1 MVQVYPIIEDGI
13 RTYLRDGH
21 PTQVEVDS
29 SGWYAWL
36 QTASVFT
43 FRSGEGDF
51 TVRKER
57 AGNRRGEPYW
67 RVYLNRGGKLHRAYL
82 GKSEEMTLYAFG
94 AISPVLAAQ
103 HTGGSPRRVQL
114 QPAWRRLSSR

>member
-67 RVYLNRGGKLHRAYL
+67 RVYRERGGKL
-82 GKSEEMTLYAFG
+82 
-94 AISPVLAAQ
+94 
-103 HTGGSPRRVQL
+103 
-114 QPAWRRLSSR
+114 QPAYRGKAEGLPHEHLGAHPTGRPDPD